1 MVHPSRV
8 WEQRWL
14 ARPREE
20 AANLNPAFCGELIF
34 RSVSEYQRRRELP
47 FPFALSFVILPLALH
62 KRTRD
67 QLPGTATTA
76 FVGWV
81 ANHGPALAEFP
92 NRTLRLTPITREAIM
107 FAMQHEVL
115 MVQHG
120 GLAAGPKPIRLRGQR
135 ERTTDDADEARR
147 AASLLGRWFANQG
160 YASSILQGLGVAP

>member
-1 MVHPSRV
+1 MAHPSRV
-8 WEQRWL
+8 WEQRWH

-34 RSVSEYQRRRELP
+34 RSVFEYQRLRELP

-76 FVGWV
+76 FVGWI
-81 ANHGPALAEFP
+81 AHHGPALAEFP

-115 MVQHG
+115 MVQQG
-120 GLAAGPKPIRLRGQR
+120 GLAAGAKPIRPRGR
-135 ERTTDDADEARR
+135 PERTSDVDEARR

-160 YASSILQGLGVAP
+160 HASSILQGLGVTP